1 MNAFKVSQAML
12 YIVFTQLLF
21 ITNKKKVA
29 KTDGIAYTIV

>member
-12 YIVFTQLLF
+12 YIVFIQLLF
-21 ITNKKKVA
+21 ITNKQNVA